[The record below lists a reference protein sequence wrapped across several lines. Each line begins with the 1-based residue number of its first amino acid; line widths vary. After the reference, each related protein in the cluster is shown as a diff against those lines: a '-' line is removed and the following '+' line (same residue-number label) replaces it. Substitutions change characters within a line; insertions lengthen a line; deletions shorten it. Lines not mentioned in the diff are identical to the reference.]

1 MKQRFWQGCM
11 VGVAMFAASIQVQA
25 APTFY
30 FDGDFTFDSSTGLLT
45 VDAIIDGTEELSYGS
60 DLVGSSFN
68 LVTQLTSVVDNS
80 GVIESTFTSD
90 SDSLLD
96 FSIDDGAT
104 NVLAGDVDEFV
115 MLGNEGS

>member
-1 MKQRFWQGCM
+1 MRLMKQRFWQGCM

-60 DLVGSSFN
+60 DLPGACCA
-68 LVTQLTSVVDNS
+68 SVCCGLDTKQRCGFALWVSAMGRCS
-80 GVIESTFTSD
+80 GFIGGTGYRGGGEV
-90 SDSLLD
+90 
-96 FSIDDGAT
+96 
-104 NVLAGDVDEFV
+104 NR
-115 MLGNEGS
+115 